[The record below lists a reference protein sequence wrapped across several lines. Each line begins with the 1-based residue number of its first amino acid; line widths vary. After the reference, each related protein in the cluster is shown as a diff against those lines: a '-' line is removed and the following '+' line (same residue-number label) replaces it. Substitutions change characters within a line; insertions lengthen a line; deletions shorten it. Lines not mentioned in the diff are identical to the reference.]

1 MTGNIEVQV
10 LLELI
15 RKSATEALDEYGKY
29 GDGVPSVYETNTHPL
44 DEHKMSLRLKKAI
57 RNLEGACDQLC
68 ATLAPPLHTIVNRAQ
83 DYYWSCLRVA
93 AQNKIADLLDNT
105 TGGMNLESLAHESGI
120 EPSKLRILMRTL
132 AARHCFQEVSHDVY
146 ANTRLSLVLHSH
158 SSHTSYIDLLTKE
171 GQESAGNFQ
180 KYLSDN
186 EYSQC
191 NDSTH
196 TVFTHAV
203 KDTGF
208 HGTVYDWMKVNGD
221 RRAVMSSSMP
231 SMNSVMGTLSIIEG
245 YPWEKI
251 STVCDVG
258 CGNGSFVWSL
268 LQKFPQIHVTL
279 FDLHETLEAAK
290 QAAGCLAQEL
300 QSHLHFQPGDFFKDS
315 LPKSV
320 DMYYLRNIIHNWP
333 DKDVLT
339 ILASIKNVMGP
350 QSRILIHDY
359 TMHSFQNQSPHHS
372 LDQAPWPMLPDFGN
386 GSMRLHYQDLT
397 MLFMYNSK
405 ERTLEEVKNLSQN
418 AGLKLE
424 QIRDLG
430 ETTVLEFGPA

>member
-1 MTGNIEVQV
+1 M
-10 LLELI
+10 
-15 RKSATEALDEYGKY
+15 TEALDEYGKY

-132 AARHCFQEVSHDVY
+132 AARHCFQEV
-146 ANTRLSLVLHSH
+146 
-158 SSHTSYIDLLTKE
+158 
-171 GQESAGNFQ
+171 
-180 KYLSDN
+180 
-186 EYSQC
+186 
-191 NDSTH
+191 
-196 TVFTHAV
+196 

-320 DMYYLRNIIHNWP
+320 DIYYLRNIIHNWP